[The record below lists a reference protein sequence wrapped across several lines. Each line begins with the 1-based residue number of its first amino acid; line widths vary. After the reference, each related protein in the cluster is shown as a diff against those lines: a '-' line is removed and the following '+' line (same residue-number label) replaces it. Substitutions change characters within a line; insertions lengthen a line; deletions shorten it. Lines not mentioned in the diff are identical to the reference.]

1 MLIVI
6 VFLIPVFWQLNDYT
20 GENPGPKIQR
30 DYGDDYNS
38 TSKSQIHEIEVQNDL
53 SMVGAMYFLCVMQMF
68 LNFLPTVIVFQGEK
82 PIFVRERASNMYD
95 IWVYAT
101 TKMFAEIPIM
111 LLTPA
116 ILVLAIY
123 FAIGFVDS
131 AATFFQFYLII
142 ALMVQAATAM
152 GYFLS
157 SAFNS
162 ETAAVAFAPI
172 INMPLTLLGGY
183 MINLGSIKGQ
193 YPQVIVEWVQYLSP
207 VRYCFNGLMQAQWET
222 YCTTTT
228 ESNYS
233 YYACGNTYPATEGDI
248 SIIKYYGT
256 NISFWG
262 CAGGLFALWIGMR
275 ACTVI
280 SLILQDAQC

>member
-1 MLIVI
+1 
-6 VFLIPVFWQLNDYT
+6 
-20 GENPGPKIQR
+20 
-30 DYGDDYNS
+30 
-38 TSKSQIHEIEVQNDL
+38 
-53 SMVGAMYFLCVMQMF
+53 MVGAMYFLCVMQMF

-111 LLTPA
+111 LVTPL
-116 ILVLAIY
+116 ILVVSI
-123 FAIGFVDS
+123 FWSIGFYDS
-131 AATFFQFYLII
+131 ATEFFSFYLII
-142 ALMVQAATAM
+142 ALMVQSATAM

-183 MINLGSIKGQ
+183 MINLESIKGK
-193 YPQVIVEWVQYLSP
+193 YPQALVEWVQYLSP
-207 VRYCFNGLMQAQWET
+207 VRYCFNGLMQTQWNH
-222 YCTTTT
+222 YCDKTANTTAEPLATQ
-228 ESNYS
+228 
-233 YYACGNTYPATEGDI
+233 ACGGTTYNSEGESYTNVSLLQFYYTEI
-248 SIIKYYGT
+248 PY
-256 NISFWG
+256 WW
-262 CAGGLFALWIGMR
+262 CAFGLFALWIGFR

-280 SLILQDAQC
+280 SLVL